1 MENNAAIIT
10 TIPLSSLNE
19 LFGALAKAQDM
30 MDCAYES
37 SDNPFFKSRYASF
50 SEIVRA
56 SRPSLTA
63 NGLAVLQ
70 RVITLA
76 DGSMLLHTVLGHTS
90 GQYID
95 STMRINPPK
104 ADVQGIGSYITY
116 LKRYS
121 YAALVGV
128 CTANEDDDGEGA
140 MARTQQQK
148 QSNGNDASASGVI
161 TKGQLESL
169 LKMLDMLEDGDVLE
183 KNMLAFNKIGSLS
196 DMNQD
201 QYQKALAYLKKAL
214 HE

>member
-1 MENNAAIIT
+1 MQLNNT
-10 TIPLSSLNE
+10 TIINPLNE

-30 MDCAYES
+30 MEAAYES
-37 SDNPFFKSRYASF
+37 NDNPFFKSKYASF
-50 SEIVRA
+50 NEIVRA
-56 SRPSLTA
+56 SRPALTSQ
-63 NGLAVLQ
+63 GLAVLQ
-70 RVITLA
+70 RVITLD
-76 DGSMLLHTVLGHTS
+76 DGSMLLHTVLGHVS

-128 CTANEDDDGEGA
+128 CTANEDDDGESA
-140 MARTQQQK
+140 MPRSHIQK
-148 QSNGNDASASGVI
+148 QPTSNDNNRPGVI
-161 TKGQLESL
+161 TQDQLESL
-169 LKMLDMLEDGDVLE
+169 GKMLEMLENGDVLE
-183 KNMLAFNKIGSLS
+183 KNITAFNKIQDLS

-214 HE
+214 HG